1 MMVSVYLHDFFTLSQ
16 TSLLLW
22 KKNHFFLL
30 FVTLSDFLCL
40 FLLFHFPSYIQIS
53 MTQDQKDDQ
62 KAFQV
67 KQRELLMASKDLS
80 QHAIAA
86 DTTHLEESLQR
97 GIKKLKT
104 VPSSISVPVTVSA
117 EDAPPKGTN
126 MTPSTKKN
134 KNDGSEKKRKFS
146 TDGGSHKKSKE

>member
-1 MMVSVYLHDFFTLSQ
+1 
-16 TSLLLW
+16 
-22 KKNHFFLL
+22 
-30 FVTLSDFLCL
+30 
-40 FLLFHFPSYIQIS
+40 

-67 KQRELLMASKDLS
+67 KQRELMMASKDLS
-80 QHAIAA
+80 QHAITA

-104 VPSSISVPVTVSA
+104 VPSSISVPVTVSL

-146 TDGGSHKKSKE
+146 TEGGSHKKNKE

>member
-1 MMVSVYLHDFFTLSQ
+1 
-16 TSLLLW
+16 
-22 KKNHFFLL
+22 
-30 FVTLSDFLCL
+30 
-40 FLLFHFPSYIQIS
+40 

-146 TDGGSHKKSKE
+146 TDGGSHKKNKE